1 MAAVRARFQGLE
13 PVLTQAE
20 LLAVPITERFD
31 LAAQSLHRAK
41 LLPPAADARWL
52 ERAHHTSLAQYQ
64 AYLDYR
70 PVAAADPALVLALIT
85 ASDTRSSDM
94 GYHHNRLLT
103 IPDLVWHAC
112 TAATMHI
119 RIVAGDNVT
128 IILGAGPQ
136 HD

>member
-1 MAAVRARFQGLE
+1 MADVRARFQGLE

-31 LAAQSLHRAK
+31 FAAQSLHRAK

-70 PVAAADPALVLALIT
+70 PVAAADPALVLALIR
-85 ASDTRSSDM
+85 ASAPRSSDL
-94 GYHHNRLLT
+94 GDHENRLLT
-103 IPDLVWHAC
+103 IPDMGWQAFS
-112 TAATMHI
+112 AAPVQI
-119 RIVAGDNVT
+119 PLCAGDRASV
-128 IILGAGPQ
+128 GKGQ
-136 HD
+136 